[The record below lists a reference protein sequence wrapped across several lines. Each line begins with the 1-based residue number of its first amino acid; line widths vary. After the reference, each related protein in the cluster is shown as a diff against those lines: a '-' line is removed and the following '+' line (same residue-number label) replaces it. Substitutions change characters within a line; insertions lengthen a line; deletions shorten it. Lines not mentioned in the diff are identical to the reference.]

1 MYMIFYLSIRLYI
14 LSSFFFLMIRRPP
27 RSTLFPYTTL
37 FRSIG
42 RDDDGLPELLFAE
55 IVDDDRRGEEVVH
68 RDPEEA
74 LDLSRVEVE
83 RQHAIDSGRLE
94 QVGDQLRRDRD
105 PRLDLAV
112 LARVAIVGQD
122 RRDAAGRGALQRVD
136 HDEQLHER
144 VVHGPARRLDP
155 EHVRA
160 ADVLV

>member
-1 MYMIFYLSIRLYI
+1 
-14 LSSFFFLMIRRPP
+14 
-27 RSTLFPYTTL
+27 
-37 FRSIG
+37 
-42 RDDDGLPELLFAE
+42 
-55 IVDDDRRGEEVVH
+55 
-68 RDPEEA
+68 
-74 LDLSRVEVE
+74 VEVE

-144 VVHGPARRLDP
+144 VVHGRARRLDH

-160 ADVLV
+160 ADVLVDLHVHLAVREA